1 MALSNPKKS
10 VSQLADA
17 TNNPMIGAQQATIA
31 EVVDALDGATLTGS
45 TLTTSAT
52 PTVDELEACVGVLGG
67 KVNAILQALA
77 AHGLIAD
84 A

>member
-10 VSQLADA
+10 ISQLADA
-17 TNNPMIGAQQATIA
+17 SGNPIIGAQQTTIA
-31 EVVDALDGATLTGS
+31 ELTDSTTGTAGDTVDDA
-45 TLTTSAT
+45 TTSVKDDIAS
-52 PTVDELEACVGVLGG
+52 LAA
-67 KVNAILQALA
+67 KINAILQVLA